1 MSFPD
6 VAEAA
11 FGPMGRYVAGMLAY
25 VDMFALIIGSML
37 LTAHSSMVLISA
49 ICIVKIFET
58 KQKRRGRR

>member
-1 MSFPD
+1 

-37 LTAHSSMVLISA
+37 LTAHSFMVLI
-49 ICIVKIFET
+49 KIFMGQNY
-58 KQKRRGRR
+58 KSSY